1 MSKIR
6 AFIAISISSDIK
18 QELAALID
26 KLKTSGA
33 DVKWVNPENIHLTL
47 KFLGYIS
54 PEKIEEVKKVLDG
67 IKSKFTPFKIT
78 FSGVG
83 AFPKL
88 SYPRVIWVGMQNGK
102 DDAKRIYELL
112 EAGLEKTGFK
122 KEERAFS
129 AHLTIGRVRSGK
141 NRQDLKSAI
150 ENLKFSPEKTQTVE
164 HLTLFKSALTP
175 KGPIYT
181 PLHKASFSIA
191 AIR

>member
-1 MSKIR
+1 MITIR
-6 AFIAISISSDIK
+6 SFIAIELSNNIK
-18 QELAALID
+18 QELAGLIE

-54 PEKIEEVKKVLDG
+54 PEKIEAVKKVLDS
-67 IKSKFTPFKIT
+67 IKGKFTPFKIT
-78 FSGVG
+78 LSGVG

-88 SYPRVIWVGMQNGK
+88 SYPRVIWVGMQDGQ
-102 DDAKRIYELL
+102 DDAKRIYALL
-112 EAGLEKTGFK
+112 EAELEKAGFK

-129 AHLTIGRVRSGK
+129 PHLTIGRVRSGK

-150 ENLKFSPEKTQTVE
+150 ENLKFSPENTQTVE

-175 KGPIYT
+175 KGPVYT
-181 PLHKASFSIA
+181 SLYEARIKD
-191 AIR
+191 

>member
-88 SYPRVIWVGMQNGK
+88 SYPKVIWVGIQNGK

-112 EAGLEKTGFK
+112 ETELEKAGFE

-141 NRQDLKSAI
+141 NKAALKPAI
-150 ENLKFSPEKTQTVE
+150 ESLSFSSDKILEVE
-164 HLTLFKSALTP
+164 HITLFQSTLTP
-175 KGPIYT
+175 KGPVYT
-181 PLHKASFSIA
+181 PLYEARIKD
-191 AIR
+191 